1 MNDTLYEEYM
11 RSVLGYQPMNNYQNT
26 YYNNYDNYEPIQ
38 NSMSMPTTAMSNI
51 QIRELEKCYP
61 EIYNIIYPMIQ
72 KACSE
77 NRGEVTRELVDKMT
91 EEIYLAVEDR
101 ELEQNRTSEK
111 VDDKTARTS
120 NIKDD
125 RTCEN
130 RQRNTGL
137 NDLIRILL
145 LRELIGRPGFPGF
158 RPPRPPPPPPPRPP
172 RPPMRPPMGPGP
184 RPPRP
189 RGDMSEYNRQ
199 YFDRFDDS
207 CDLFEY

>member
-38 NSMSMPTTAMSNI
+38 TPMSMTTTAMSNI

-91 EEIYLAVEDR
+91 GESYVAGEDR
-101 ELEQNRTSEK
+101 GLEQNRNAEK

-120 NIKDD
+120 NTKDD

-189 RGDMSEYNRQ
+189 RGDISEYNRQ

-207 CDLFEY
+207 CELFEY